1 MMTEKRLLEILSSF
15 RNAKIT
21 LIGDLFL
28 DQWYEIDTALNE
40 PSLETGNTAYQV
52 VKKRSAGGAGGT
64 VLNNLSALGIG
75 TLKVV
80 SFVGNDGNG
89 WELLKHMK
97 DIRVDVSD
105 VIISDKV
112 VTPSYIKPLYPVEK
126 ERFDIKNFHETPD
139 DIQDALITKARSA
152 LETSD
157 AVILLDQLVEKDT
170 GVLTEKVRSAICDM
184 ALDYPNTIIFAD
196 SRAFIDRFYNV
207 IIKCNNYEAAS
218 MTGRTVKEDEPFDV
232 SPVFS
237 AMDQLRSKTGKD
249 VIITCN
255 KYGVAIKDHGK
266 SSLVPAVH
274 HSSEI
279 DICGAGDA
287 CTAGMV
293 SALSIGAGLTE
304 AAVCGNLSSG
314 VTVRQ
319 LGRTGTADWDLVLK
333 LFKEQS
339 LLYTEQE

>member
-1 MMTEKRLLEILSSF
+1 MMTEKRLQELLSAFQNS
-15 RNAKIT
+15 RIT

-52 VKKRSAGGAGGT
+52 VKKRSAAGAGGT

-75 TLKVV
+75 ILKVI
-80 SFVGNDGNG
+80 SFVGDDGNG
-89 WELLKHMK
+89 WELLKRLR
-97 DIRVDVSD
+97 DVRVDTSEVIVSD
-105 VIISDKV
+105 EV

-126 ERFDIKNFHETPD
+126 ERFDIKNFRETPD
-139 DIQDALITKARSA
+139 GIQDLLIEKAKDALKN
-152 LETSD
+152 SD
-157 AVILLDQLVEKDT
+157 AVILLDQLTESNT
-170 GVLTEKVRSAICDM
+170 GVLTDRVRSAICELAPQFPD
-184 ALDYPNTIIFAD
+184 TIIFAD

-207 IIKCNNYEAAS
+207 IIKCNNFEAAA
-218 MTGRTVKEDEPFDV
+218 MTGGTSGEGNAFD
-232 SPVFS
+232 SAPVFS
-237 AMDQLRSKTGKD
+237 AMNALRNKTGKD

-255 KYGVAIKDHGK
+255 KYGVAIADRGREL
-266 SSLVPAVH
+266 LVPAVLH
-274 HSSEI
+274 PVEI

-293 SALSIGAGLTE
+293 SALSAGATLTE

-319 LGRTGTADWDLVLK
+319 IGRTGTADRALVLE
-333 LFKEQS
+333 LFREQS
-339 LLYTEQE
+339 ERYR

>member
-1 MMTEKRLLEILSSF
+1 MMTEARLQEIVSSF
-15 RNAKIT
+15 QSAKVT

-52 VKKRSAGGAGGT
+52 VKKRSAAGAGGT

-80 SFVGNDGNG
+80 SFVGADGNG
-89 WELLKHMK
+89 WELLKRLR
-97 DIRVDVSD
+97 DVRVDTSD
-105 VIISDKV
+105 VIISEDV

-126 ERFDIKNFHETPD
+126 ERFDIKNFRETPA
-139 DIQDALITKARSA
+139 DIQDALILKAKTA

-157 AVILLDQLVEKDT
+157 AVILLDQLTEKNT
-170 GVLTEKVRSAICDM
+170 GVLTERVRSAICDM
-184 ALDYPNTIIFAD
+184 APDYPDTIVFAD

-207 IIKCNNYEAAS
+207 IIKCNNFEAAA
-218 MTGRTVKEDEPFDV
+218 MTGETGNGNEAFDV
-232 SPVFS
+232 SSVFS
-237 AMDQLRSKTGKD
+237 AMKQLREKTGKD

-255 KYGVAIKDHGK
+255 KYGVAIADNGEER
-266 SSLVPAVH
+266 LVPAVRQTG
-274 HSSEI
+274 EI
-279 DICGAGDA
+279 DVCGAGDA

-293 SALSIGAGLTE
+293 SALSVGTSLTE

-319 LGRTGTADWDLVLK
+319 IGRTGTADRELVLG
-333 LFKEQS
+333 LFREQS
-339 LLYTEQE
+339 ALYL